1 MEDFDFDDEGSFSLS
16 SLMCQEDGV
25 CLNEKSDDDGRN
37 ISTVNYVLEKNNI
50 VDEEYIEMLVGRE
63 ECFGSK
69 GCAFSDDCSIKNQ
82 TWLKCARLNAIEWIF
97 NTRAKFGFQFQT
109 AYLSVDY
116 FDRFLSKRFIDDGK
130 LWAIRLL
137 SVACLSLAAKME
149 ECKVPALSEFK
160 LEDFDFEN
168 IVIQRME
175 LLVLNTLEWKLG
187 SITPFAFLHYFISK
201 LCDECSSRPK
211 ELVSEAVEL
220 IMTTTKEINL
230 MDHRPSIIAA
240 AAVLAASDDDQLT
253 RISMELKMN
262 MIPSR
267 GSLDIE
273 HIYCCYNLMQG
284 IKIGKLSTPILMV
297 SSNLSS
303 TCSIG
308 VFGNSSYTSSGAGT
322 KRRLTYSDSTQN
334 CTSKKMFRP

>member
-1 MEDFDFDDEGSFSLS
+1 MIVLSKTKLGSNVLDWMPLNGFSIQGQNLDS
-16 SLMCQEDGV
+16 NSKLLIYQWIILTGFFQSDSLMMG
-25 CLNEKSDDDGRN
+25 
-37 ISTVNYVLEKNNI
+37 NYGL
-50 VDEEYIEMLVGRE
+50 
-63 ECFGSK
+63 F
-69 GCAFSDDCSIKNQ
+69 DCYQ
-82 TWLKCARLNAIEWIF
+82 
-97 NTRAKFGFQFQT
+97 
-109 AYLSVDY
+109 
-116 FDRFLSKRFIDDGK
+116 
-130 LWAIRLL
+130 
-137 SVACLSLAAKME
+137 VACLSLAAKME

-168 IVIQRME
+168 KVIQRME

-187 SITPFAFLHYFISK
+187 SVTPFAFLHYFISK

-240 AAVLAASDDDQLT
+240 AAVLAASDNQLT

-262 MIPSR
+262 MIPTR
-267 GSLDIE
+267 GSLEIE

-303 TCSIG
+303 TCSID
-308 VFGNSSYTSSGAGT
+308 VFGNSSYTSGAGT